1 MMTCYEKLF
10 PLSED
15 ASKQNKKRERE
26 RVSYSISY
34 GKAFYTAARVEK

>member
-26 RVSYSISY
+26 GILFNFLWEGILYSGY
-34 GKAFYTAARVEK
+34 G